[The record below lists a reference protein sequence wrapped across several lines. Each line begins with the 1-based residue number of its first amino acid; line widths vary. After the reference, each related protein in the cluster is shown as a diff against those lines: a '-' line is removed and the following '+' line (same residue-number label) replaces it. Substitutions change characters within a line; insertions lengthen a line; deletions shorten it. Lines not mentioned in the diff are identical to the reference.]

1 MTYDQTNRKR
11 YIFSE
16 TEGGDGYARGY
27 TGRDRSAGYA
37 SGEQGSVCGDG
48 CEYDR
53 CE

>member
-1 MTYDQTNRKR
+1 MIKPIVKD
-11 YIFSE
+11 IFFLR
-16 TEGGDGYARGY
+16 GGDGYARGY
-27 TGRDRSAGYA
+27 TGRDRSAGHA